1 MIGLERLLDMQYVS
15 QNLLR
20 QASCLPQFLKWHIL
34 KHPSTQMGARRQDAL
49 RALLEVD
56 RQDGKSARG
65 ETRCGGLP
73 RGIFGR
79 GQSGLLNRNRNSH
92 IQAQCGPKPFLSLG
106 FGGAP
111 DRNRICADAN

>member
-56 RQDGKSARG
+56 RQDRNSARG
-65 ETRCGGLP
+65 ETRCGGLL

-79 GQSGLLNRNRNSH
+79 GN
-92 IQAQCGPKPFLSLG
+92 QAF
-106 FGGAP
+106 
-111 DRNRICADAN
+111 